1 MGKNDRR
8 IGERILT
15 GFKDGSNKDEGMRK
29 TRRKY
34 RKSVGN
40 KTLNEREDDGERTKK
55 VKKVL
60 DKE

>member
-1 MGKNDRR
+1 
-8 IGERILT
+8 
-15 GFKDGSNKDEGMRK
+15 MRK

-34 RKSVGN
+34 RKNVGN